1 MTFRLMTQIEAVCDT
16 CGTECV
22 EFADTIADGK
32 ASLRK
37 DGWVFGEGL
46 SERHPRVTRGQTKPA
61 KCWCS
66 RKCWRE
72 RNVASG
78 K

>member
-1 MTFRLMTQIEAVCDT
+1 MAFRLMAQIEAVCDT
-16 CGTECV
+16 CGTECA
-22 EFADTIADGK
+22 EFADTIEDGK

-37 DGWVFGEGL
+37 DGWIFGKGL
-46 SERHPRVTRGQTKPA
+46 QERHPRVTRGLTKPA

-72 RNVASG
+72 RDVASG
-78 K
+78 